1 MVDCFEERPDAPVSP
16 IFKVEGINVLVNLK
30 MIFTN
35 PLLVR
40 KTTVDMVSD
49 EALVKEFIRKI
60 PRANGTPEVISR
72 WMLDNLNNGFFD
84 SGSVITKQRALR
96 LLKYLQLN
104 LPESRQIEQIVEM
117 ISSAM
122 SSAAKRKPELFE
134 EIYKRVITDQDV
146 LKSLPA
152 HKLIMEDLKELE
164 DKREDLQRQ
173 ISELEHRKKDKEREA
188 ANKRRKSELE
198 KEIELL
204 ESLWKTLKR

>member
-84 SGSVITKQRALR
+84 SGSVYQTACAKTAQIPAA
-96 LLKYLQLN
+96 
-104 LPESRQIEQIVEM
+104 ESSGIQ
-117 ISSAM
+117 
-122 SSAAKRKPELFE
+122 
-134 EIYKRVITDQDV
+134 T
-146 LKSLPA
+146 
-152 HKLIMEDLKELE
+152 
-164 DKREDLQRQ
+164 
-173 ISELEHRKKDKEREA
+173 
-188 ANKRRKSELE
+188 N
-198 KEIELL
+198 
-204 ESLWKTLKR
+204 

>member
-1 MVDCFEERPDAPVSP
+1 P

-204 ESLWKTLKR
+204 ESRLRPKRDKRHP

>member
-1 MVDCFEERPDAPVSP
+1 
-16 IFKVEGINVLVNLK
+16 

-104 LPESRQIEQIVEM
+104 LPES
-117 ISSAM
+117 
-122 SSAAKRKPELFE
+122 
-134 EIYKRVITDQDV
+134 
-146 LKSLPA
+146 
-152 HKLIMEDLKELE
+152 
-164 DKREDLQRQ
+164 
-173 ISELEHRKKDKEREA
+173 
-188 ANKRRKSELE
+188 
-198 KEIELL
+198 
-204 ESLWKTLKR
+204 